1 MVRWRQSDTQLR
13 GNGAAKIRKN
23 CNEMQTLNTQLSKQI
38 DETLAPLIAGH
49 AERICIIDPPGYAN
63 VGDSAIFLGEL
74 AFLRR
79 NFPGARIDFFDTANY
94 RPTCDRFIRDTSMI
108 LLQGGGNFGE
118 IWPSHHMIRMEI
130 LNRFPGKPIVQ
141 FPQSISFTTQ
151 AAIDE
156 TARAIERQGNFTLLV
171 RDRKS
176 QAFAEKHFPCTTLL
190 CPDMAFALGDIERE
204 PAALDFLCLL
214 RQDKEVVTDHSK
226 LLQVLAELGGSIDV
240 ADWIEPS
247 RSRIA
252 LQDKWAARLWRR
264 FPWTIG
270 LTRSV
275 AFRVRERYA
284 RERLAFGLGLL
295 SRGSMVITDRLH
307 AHILCCLL
315 GVRHLLFDSLDGKVS
330 ALHEAW
336 TKGTEN
342 ARLVTSIDQV
352 AGLVHELR

>member
-1 MVRWRQSDTQLR
+1 MH
-13 GNGAAKIRKN
+13 
-23 CNEMQTLNTQLSKQI
+23 TLNAKLSKRI
-38 DETLAPLIAGH
+38 DETVAPLIADH

-63 VGDSAIFLGEL
+63 VGDSAIFLGEM

-79 NFPGARIDFFDTANY
+79 NFPEARIDFFDAANY
-94 RPTCDRFIRDTSMI
+94 TPACDRFIRDSSVV

-118 IWPSHHMIRMEI
+118 IWPRHHAIRMEI
-130 LNRFPGKPIVQ
+130 LNRFPGKRIVQ

-151 AAIDE
+151 AGIDA

-171 RDRKS
+171 RDRNS

-190 CPDMAFALGDIERE
+190 CPDMAFALGDIDRV
-204 PAALDFLCLL
+204 PASLDFLCLL
-214 RQDKEVVTDHSK
+214 RQDKEVAADHSR
-226 LLQVLAELGGSIDV
+226 LLQVLAELGGSLDV
-240 ADWIEPS
+240 ADWIEAPHS
-247 RSRIA
+247 HLGRRDKA
-252 LQDKWAARLWRR
+252 LARTWRR

-270 LTRSV
+270 FTRSF
-275 AFRVRERYA
+275 AFRLRERYA

-307 AHILCCLL
+307 AHVLCCLL

-330 ALHEAW
+330 ALYEAW
-336 TKGTEN
+336 TKGAGN
-342 ARLVTSIDQV
+342 ARLVRSVDQV